1 MPDGKTTQMVLGAFA
16 YAFGY
21 HPAAWLQPGVP
32 HDAAT
37 SLEHWVDL
45 ARIAERGKMDFIFIA
60 DSPAVAPGPN
70 ESIARW
76 TNSMNRPEPL
86 TLLSAMAAQTSRL
99 GLAATLSTSFYE
111 PYNVAR
117 LFGMLDHLSKGRACW
132 NVVTSDHQATSYN
145 FGLDGLEPHAL
156 RYEKAREFFDIVCG
170 LWDSYDDDAFICDE
184 KSGYYFHPD
193 RLHPL
198 NHKGRHYSVRGP
210 LNLARPPQG
219 WPVIAQ
225 AGGSEAGKEFAAET
239 AEVVF
244 SIGSSIEESR
254 AFYADLKGR
263 MAKYGR
269 APDQL
274 KVMPGIPVYVGRT
287 EEEADAKL
295 EALSASLHPSA
306 GLTLLSLFMT
316 GVDFSG
322 LDLDQ
327 PVPESRVSA
336 SSNASKAIYGA
347 AEKLIKQ
354 QGMTLRQMI
363 NHWAAQGS
371 HTLFKGSPKQVVDQM
386 EEWCTTGAADG
397 FMIMAPVMPHDLKD
411 FVELVVPELQR
422 RGLFRQ
428 DYTGTMLRDHLNVPR
443 PESRYSVRRKQDGA
457 DAA

>member
-1 MPDGKTTQMVLGAFA
+1 MPHRPPAQMALGSFA

-37 SLEHWVDL
+37 SLAHWVEL

-86 TLLSAMAAQTSRL
+86 TLLAAMAAQTTHI

-117 LFGMLDHLSKGRACW
+117 LFGMLDHVSHGRASW

-170 LWDSYDDDAFICDE
+170 LWDSYDDDAFICDPG
-184 KSGYYFHPD
+184 SGYYFHPD

-198 NHKGRHYSVRGP
+198 DHKGKHYSVRGP

-219 WPVIAQ
+219 RPVIAQ

-263 MAKYGR
+263 MAKFGR

-287 EEEADAKL
+287 EEEADEKL
-295 EALSASLHPSA
+295 ARLGASLNPAAGLSALQ
-306 GLTLLSLFMT
+306 LFMT

-327 PVPESRVSA
+327 PVPASRIDSN
-336 SSNASKAIYGA
+336 SNASKAIFGV
-347 AEKLIKQ
+347 AEQLLRQ
-354 QGMTLRQMI
+354 EGMTLRQMI
-363 NHWAAQGS
+363 SRWAAQGS

-386 EEWCTTGAADG
+386 EEWFSTGAADG
-397 FMIMAPVMPHDLKD
+397 FMVMHPVMPHDLTD

-422 RGLFRQ
+422 RGLYRE
-428 DYTGTMLRDHLNVPR
+428 DYSGTMLRDHLGLAR
-443 PESRYSVRRKQDGA
+443 PASRY
-457 DAA
+457 AAPPARDEVA